1 GTIIQKVSAR
11 ERGSDDVSGLLCCPR
26 RSRVSG
32 AGGQIGVNGRFQLRG
47 RLGQPEVIE
56 EQSGRE
62 NSGRGVGLRRA
73 GDIGSGAVNRLKH
86 TRVRATRVDAATR
99 GEPDPARYGG
109 RQVGENIAEEV
120 IGHNDVKT
128 SRVGDHV
135 DGGGIDMDIVHV
147 NI

>member
-1 GTIIQKVSAR
+1 
-11 ERGSDDVSGLLCCPR
+11 
-26 RSRVSG
+26 
-32 AGGQIGVNGRFQLRG
+32 NGRFQLRG
-47 RLGQPEVIE
+47 RLGQPEVVE

-86 TRVRATRVDAATR
+86 ARASAIRIDVSARRESDS
-99 GEPDPARYGG
+99 ARYGG

-120 IGHNDVKT
+120 VGHNDVKA

-147 NI
+147 NIIVFFG